1 MNIEKYRKNY
11 LQENW
16 GNNCFIM
23 VKYKLNT
30 TEMRSRF
37 LQSLCETITTSNS
50 RNHPMVNLRNH
61 PMVNLRNNPMVNSR
75 KAYWINDNELC
86 IGYEMIDNPTIF
98 RPIFSHSR
106 QRILDRV
113 NSYIPNPYM
122 FWNKLKSRAFV
133 ELYKK
138 KYIPTDIIYNIITF
152 IYL

>member
-50 RNHPMVNLRNH
+50 RNH
-61 PMVNLRNNPMVNSR
+61 PMVNSR

>member
-1 MNIEKYRKNY
+1 MNEDKYRKNY

-50 RNHPMVNLRNH
+50 R
-61 PMVNLRNNPMVNSR
+61 

-86 IGYEMIDNPTIF
+86 IGYKMIDNPTIF